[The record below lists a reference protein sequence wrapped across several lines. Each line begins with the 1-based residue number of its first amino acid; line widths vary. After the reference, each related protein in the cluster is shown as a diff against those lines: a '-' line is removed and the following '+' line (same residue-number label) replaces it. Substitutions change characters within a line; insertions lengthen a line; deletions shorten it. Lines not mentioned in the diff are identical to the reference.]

1 MKQRIIKYLTEK
13 YAPRAIL
20 LYGSYACGM
29 NDETSDFDCVVIA
42 DGKPCEHDSEVIQG
56 VPLDCFIYTP
66 SEAEALPPDTF
77 LPVWDAEAALDDGTG
92 AALMKRVRAYIDEN
106 SRTSPEDKAFL
117 RGWIEKTIIRM
128 GKGDTEGGFRAF
140 MLMSESLEDYCSL
153 RDRFYFGSKKT
164 AAYLREYDTEGFE
177 LFTKAVNERTDAAI
191 VEWMEYVIRE

>member
-20 LYGSYACGM
+20 LYGSYACNM

-42 DGKPCEHDSEVIQG
+42 DEKPCEHDSEVIQG
-56 VPLDCFIYTP
+56 VPLDCFVYTAQ
-66 SEAEALPPDTF
+66 EAETLPPDTF

-92 AALMKRVRAYIDEN
+92 AALMQRVREYIDEN
-106 SRTSPEDKAFL
+106 SKTSPEDKAFL
-117 RGWIEKTIIRM
+117 RGWIKKTITRT
-128 GKGDTEGGFRAF
+128 GKGDTEGGFRAI

-164 AAYLREYDTEGFE
+164 AAYLREHDAEGFE

-191 VEWMEYVIRE
+191 VEWMEYVVRE